1 MRRLIAIA
9 SLFVVVMG
17 VPVMA
22 QDVNFDADTVGSPPK
37 GWMLTMTGKGAPKWT
52 VEREESSK
60 GLVLKQSGKA
70 TYPLALKEGTS
81 VKDGFVEA
89 RFKPISGSEDRAGGL
104 VWRAKDANNYY
115 VVRANALED
124 NVVLYKTVNGA
135 RSSLDIVGQ
144 KGGYGVKIAVPA
156 NQWHTLRVEFAGTR
170 FKVSFNAQPLFEVED
185 STFAAAGMVGLW
197 TKADSVTA
205 FNGFSYRSAE

>member
-1 MRRLIAIA
+1 M
-9 SLFVVVMG
+9 
-17 VPVMA
+17 
-22 QDVNFDADTVGSPPK
+22 
-37 GWMLTMTGKGAPKWT
+37 
-52 VEREESSK
+52 
-60 GLVLKQSGKA
+60 
-70 TYPLALKEGTS
+70 
-81 VKDGFVEA
+81 
-89 RFKPISGSEDRAGGL
+89 FKPIAGAEDRAGGL

-135 RSSLDIVGQ
+135 RSSLDIAGQ

-170 FKVSFNAQPLFEVED
+170 FKVSFNGEPLFEVED
-185 STFAAAGMVGLW
+185 STFTAAGMVGLW

-205 FNGFSYRSAE
+205 FSALSYRSAE